1 MLLSSTNKIDGYE
14 ITDNLGLVFG
24 ESVNGI
30 NFLKDI
36 GAGLRNIVGGRSVG
50 YENEIIKM
58 REEVLNEMIQRASNL
73 GADAIVG
80 IKFDFSVMGQT
91 GNMLMLNVMGTAV
104 KIKK

>member
-1 MLLSSTNKIDGYE
+1 
-14 ITDNLGLVFG
+14 
-24 ESVNGI
+24 
-30 NFLKDI
+30 
-36 GAGLRNIVGGRSVG
+36 
-50 YENEIIKM
+50 M

-91 GNMLMLNVMGTAV
+91 GNMLMLNVMSTAV